1 METQKRKE
9 REPCPRQRAN
19 FLSYIVFGWTLP
31 IFFKG
36 YKKELNTD
44 DLYQPLREH
53 KSDGLGNRLCEAWEN
68 ELRQSRSKNRKPKL
82 LRAGFRVF
90 GWDIAL
96 LGLVLL
102 ALEMLFKVSQPFFLG
117 KLVAYYSR
125 QQGDLTEAYLY
136 AAAVVLCSAIN
147 VLFIHPYMLSQLH
160 LGMKLRVAACS
171 MIYRK
176 SLRLSK
182 TALGDTTAGQVVN
195 LLSNDVGRLDL
206 AVLFVHY
213 LWIGPLETLVVTY
226 LMYREIGVSAFYGVL
241 FLLLFIPLQAYLGKK
256 TSVLRL
262 RTALRTDERVRLMNE
277 IIQGIQ
283 VIKMYTWEKPFASL
297 VAMARKK
304 EIKVI
309 RYVSYIRGILLSFIM
324 FTTRVSIFLSLV
336 AYALAGQVVTAEK
349 AFAITAYYNILRTTM
364 TIFFPQGIGQFAEA
378 LVSVR
383 RIQKFMQ
390 YEEIEAADGVSMVG
404 AEAKDAS
411 SSSSELNE
419 KANADPLALPSTKLI
434 RHSESDGLKE
444 EEGRHLSDAGVIVDK
459 AIARWDSKATEL
471 TLDGVDLHV
480 QPGTL
485 VAVIG
490 PVGAGKSS
498 LIHAILG
505 ELPLE
510 SGNIKVNGDISY
522 ASQEP
527 WLFSGTVRQNI
538 LFGLPMDRE
547 RYKQVVKTCALERD
561 FHLFA
566 DGDKTIVG
574 ERGVSLSGG
583 QKARISLARAVY
595 RRAEVYLLDDPLSA
609 VDSHVGRHLF
619 DHCMRD
625 YLRGKIVIL
634 VTHQLQYLQNADQIV
649 VLMHGRVE
657 AVGTYD
663 KLRESGQDFAQLL
676 AAPSGR
682 EDDSTDTESL
692 KRSGSLYKRQNS
704 ETSMDSTTVD
714 GEGPEKKP
722 TEERQKEGSIGYDV
736 YRAYFKASGGNLVV
750 ALILFMFLLS
760 QLSASGGDYFL
771 TYWVNKAEEKV
782 PTSGTEDTARAMFS
796 ALGNGTIADDG
807 FDNATTM
814 FDPSEITNTA
824 GSVDTATAGPGG
836 IAVFFTAIRQMFA
849 SGDEDEDR
857 YIDIYI
863 FTGLTIAT
871 VVITLTRSMFFFRT
885 AMKASRKLHDA
896 MFNGITRA
904 TMYFFNTNPSGR
916 ILNRFSKDM
925 GQIDEYLPSVT
936 VDVIQ
941 IFLSLLG
948 IVVVVAIVNPY
959 NLIPTVVIG
968 IIFYFMRAFYLLT
981 SRNIKRVEAITR
993 SPIYSHLS
1001 ASLSGLSTIRA
1012 FGAEKVLVHEFD
1024 SHQDLH
1030 SSAFY
1035 LFISTSRA
1043 FGFYL
1048 DVFCVIYIAI
1058 VTLTFFIRGD
1068 SGGNVGLAIT
1078 QALGMTGMVQWGMR
1092 QSAELENTMT
1102 SVERVVEYDDV
1113 DPEPAL
1119 EASDD
1124 KKPPK
1129 EWPQEG
1135 RIQFDKVTLR
1145 YSPDPDGELV
1155 LRDLEFEIEPRE
1167 KIGIVGRTG
1176 AGKSSLINALFRLSY
1191 NGGSI
1196 LIDARDTNQMGLHD
1210 LRAKL
1215 SIIPQEPVLF
1225 SGTLRYNLDPFDEY
1239 PDEKLWRALKEVKL
1253 EEAVNELPSGL
1264 SSKINEGGSNFSVG
1278 QRQLVCL
1285 ARAILRE
1292 NKILVMDEA
1301 TANVDPQTD
1310 KLIQQTIREKFNDCT
1325 VLTIAHRLN
1334 TVMDSDKVL
1343 VMDAGRCVEFGTPYE
1358 LLTAEGGPKVFYGM
1372 VKQTGKS
1379 TFNTLLKIAEESHN
1393 QKQKPKQQTTETTAK

>member
-1 METQKRKE
+1 MEGQKGKE
-9 REPCPRQRAN
+9 RELCPRQKAN
-19 FLSYIVFGWTLP
+19 FLSYIIFGWTLP

-36 YKKELNTD
+36 YKKELNTG
-44 DLYQPLREH
+44 DLYQPLKEH
-53 KSDGLGNRLCEAWEN
+53 KSDGLGHRLCEAWEN
-68 ELRQSRSKNRKPKL
+68 EVKKARVKGREAKL
-82 LRAGFRVF
+82 LRAGCRVF
-90 GWDIAL
+90 GWDVAL

-102 ALEMLFKVSQPFFLG
+102 TLEMLFKVTQPFFLG

-125 QQGDLTEAYLY
+125 TGGDISEAYLY
-136 AAAVVLCSAIN
+136 AGAVVLCSAIN

-226 LMYREIGVSAFYGVL
+226 LMYREIGVSAVFGVI

-283 VIKMYTWEKPFASL
+283 VIKMYTWERPFAAL

-336 AYALAGQVVTAEK
+336 AYALLGEVVTAEK
-349 AFAITAYYNILRTTM
+349 AFAITAYYNILRATM
-364 TIFFPQGIGQFAEA
+364 TIFFPQGIAQFAEA
-378 LVSVR
+378 LVSVG

-390 YEEIEAADGVSMVG
+390 YEEIGTVEGVSMTG
-404 AEAKDAS
+404 WDGDGKDQLTS
-411 SSSSELNE
+411 SSLSDLEE
-419 KANADPLALPSTKLI
+419 KPSADPLALPSNKLI

-444 EEGRHLSDAGVIVDK
+444 GVGQAGNDQHLSDAGVLVEK
-459 AIARWDSKATEL
+459 VVARWDPKATEL

-510 SGNIKVNGDISY
+510 SGSIKVNGDISY

-676 AAPSGR
+676 AAPSSK
-682 EDDSTDTESL
+682 EDDSTDTESF

-704 ETSMDSTTVD
+704 ESSMDSTAVD
-714 GEGPEKKP
+714 GDGPETKAV
-722 TEERQKEGSIGYDV
+722 EERQKEGSIGYDV
-736 YRAYFKASGGNLVV
+736 YKSYFKASGGYFIVST
-750 ALILFMFLLS
+750 IFFMFLLS
-760 QLSASGGDYFL
+760 QLCASGGDYFL
-771 TYWVNKAEEKV
+771 TYWVNKAESTPAAADEA
-782 PTSGTEDTARAMFS
+782 GRAVFS
-796 ALGNGTIADDG
+796 ALSNDTTDEAGFNGT
-807 FDNATTM
+807 ATTM
-814 FDPSEITNTA
+814 ETSTVVPTPAS
-824 GSVDTATAGPGG
+824 G

-849 SGDEDEDR
+849 SGNEDEDR

-904 TMYFFNTNPSGR
+904 SMYFFNTNPSGR

-941 IFLSLLG
+941 IFLSLIG

-1012 FGAEKVLVHEFD
+1012 FGAEKILVREFD

-1058 VTLTFFIRGD
+1058 VTLTFFIQGD

-1102 SVERVVEYDDV
+1102 SVERVVEYDNV

-1119 EASDD
+1119 EAADAD
-1124 KKPPK
+1124 KKPPQD
-1129 EWPQEG
+1129 WPQEG
-1135 RIQFDKVTLR
+1135 RIRFEKVSLR
-1145 YSPDPDGELV
+1145 YSPDPSGDLV
-1155 LRDLEFEIEPRE
+1155 LRDLEFEIAPRE

-1196 LIDARDTNQMGLHD
+1196 VIDARDTSQMGLHD

-1253 EEAVNELPSGL
+1253 EEAINELPSGL

-1358 LLTAEGGPKVFYGM
+1358 LLTTEGGPRVFYGM

-1379 TFNTLLKIAEESHN
+1379 TFNTLLQIAEESHN
-1393 QKQKPKQQTTETTAK
+1393 QRLKPKQPSEEATSTH

>member
-1 METQKRKE
+1 MEAQKRKD
-9 REPCPRQRAN
+9 REPCPRQKAN
-19 FLSYIVFGWTLP
+19 FLSYIIFAWTIP

-68 ELRQSRSKNRKPKL
+68 EQKQARLKNRKPKL

-102 ALEMLFKVSQPFFLG
+102 MLEMLFKVSQPFFLG

-125 QQGDLTEAYLY
+125 QSGDLTEAYLY
-136 AAAVVLCSAIN
+136 AGAVVLCSAIN

-226 LMYREIGVSAFYGVL
+226 LMYREIGYSAVYGVL

-256 TSVLRL
+256 TSELRL

-283 VIKMYTWEKPFASL
+283 VIKMYTWEKPFAAL

-390 YEEIEAADGVSMVG
+390 YEEIEAAEGVSMVAVDG
-404 AEAKDAS
+404 KDIS
-411 SSSSELNE
+411 SSSSDLEE
-419 KANADPLALPSTKLI
+419 KSNADPLALPNSKLI

-444 EEGRHLSDAGVIVDK
+444 SALSNHLSDAGVIVEK
-459 AIARWDSKATEL
+459 AVARWDSKATEY

-510 SGNIKVNGDISY
+510 SGSIKVNGDISY

-561 FHLFA
+561 FHLFSN
-566 DGDKTIVG
+566 GDKTIVG

-649 VLMHGRVE
+649 VMMHGRVE

-676 AAPSGR
+676 AAPSGK
-682 EDDSTDTESL
+682 EDDSTDTESI

-704 ETSMDSTTVD
+704 ESSMDSAVAD
-714 GEGPEKKP
+714 GDGPETKAI
-722 TEERQKEGSIGYDV
+722 EERQKEGSIGYDV
-736 YRAYFKASGGNLVV
+736 YRAYFKASGGNVV
-750 ALILFMFLLS
+750 VMLILFMFLLS

-771 TYWVNKAEEKV
+771 TYWVNKAEE
-782 PTSGTEDTARAMFS
+782 RAPAVSEESRASFS
-796 ALGNGTIADDG
+796 ALNNGTAIGGVDDDD
-807 FDNATTM
+807 FNATTT
-814 FDPSEITNTA
+814 FEPPTT
-824 GSVDTATAGPGG
+824 TPATMGG

-863 FTGLTIAT
+863 FTALTVAT

-904 TMYFFNTNPSGR
+904 SMYFFNTNPSGR

-1102 SVERVVEYDDV
+1102 SVERVVEYDNV

-1119 EASDD
+1119 EAPAD
-1124 KKPPK
+1124 KKPPQ

-1135 RIQFDKVTLR
+1135 RIRFEKVTLR
-1145 YSPDPDGELV
+1145 YSPETDGDLV

-1196 LIDARDTNQMGLHD
+1196 IIDARDTNQMGLHD

-1358 LLTAEGGPKVFYGM
+1358 LLTTEGGPKVFYGM

-1393 QKQKPKQQTTETTAK
+1393 QKLKPIKEAETTK

>member
-1 METQKRKE
+1 MEANKQSVAL
-9 REPCPRQRAN
+9 PVCPAQNAS
-19 FLSYIVFGWTLP
+19 FLSYIVFGWVLP
-31 IFFKG
+31 IFYKG
-36 YKKELNTD
+36 SKKELGPE
-44 DLYQPLREH
+44 DLYQPLTAH
-53 KSDGLGNRLCEAWEN
+53 KSSKLGNDLCRAWEDEVAN
-68 ELRQSRSKNRKPKL
+68 KRAKGKEPSL
-82 LRAGFRVF
+82 LHAGFRVF
-90 GWDIAL
+90 GWNIVL
-96 LGLVLL
+96 LGLILLVLEL
-102 ALEMLFKVSQPFFLG
+102 AFKVTQPIFLG
-117 KLVAYYSR
+117 ALVAYYSK
-125 QQGDLTEAYLY
+125 QNGDINEAYLY
-136 AAAVVLCSAIN
+136 AAAVVLCSAIS
-147 VLFIHPYMLSQLH
+147 VLFMHSYMLSQLH

-213 LWIGPLETLVVTY
+213 LWIGPLETIVVTY
-226 LMYREIGVSAFYGVL
+226 LMYREIGISAVFGVI
-241 FLLLFIPLQAYLGKK
+241 FLLMFIPLQAYLGKK

-262 RTALRTDERVRLMNE
+262 QTALRTDERVRLMNE

-283 VIKMYTWEKPFASL
+283 VIKMYTWEKPFAKL
-297 VAMARKK
+297 VALARKK

-309 RYVSYIRGILLSFIM
+309 RYVSYIRGTLLSFIM
-324 FTTRVSIFLSLV
+324 FTTRVSIFISLI
-336 AYALAGQVVTAEK
+336 AYALLGNFVTAEK
-349 AFAITAYYNILRTTM
+349 AFTITAYYNILRATM
-364 TIFFPQGIGQFAEA
+364 TIFFPQGIAQFAEA
-378 LVSVR
+378 IVSVG
-383 RIQKFMQ
+383 RIQKFMS
-390 YEEIEAADGVSMVG
+390 YEEDDRSL
-404 AEAKDAS
+404 D
-411 SSSSELNE
+411 SSSSEDP
-419 KANADPLALPSTKLI
+419 KAGKDQTKMI
-434 RHSESDGLKE
+434 KHSESDGLNENSDSKQ
-444 EEGRHLSDAGVIVDK
+444 HLSEAGVIVDS
-459 AIARWDSKATEL
+459 ATARWDPKASEY
-471 TLDGVDLHV
+471 TLEGVNLHV

-510 SGNIKVNGDISY
+510 GGTIKVNEEVSY

-527 WLFSGTVRQNI
+527 WLFSATIRQNI
-538 LFGLPMDRE
+538 LFGLPMDKE
-547 RYKQVVKTCALERD
+547 RYRKVVKTCALERD
-561 FHLFA
+561 FQLFSN
-566 DGDKTIVG
+566 GDKTIVG

-619 DHCMRD
+619 DYCMRD
-625 YLRGKIVIL
+625 FLKGKVVIL

-649 VLMHGRVE
+649 ILKHGRVE
-657 AVGTYD
+657 AVGSYD
-663 KLRESGQDFAQLL
+663 SLRETGLDFAQLL
-676 AAPSGR
+676 AAPSGK
-682 EDDSTDTESL
+682 EDDDSTDTESF
-692 KRSGSLYKRQNS
+692 KRSGSLYKRQSS
-704 ETSMDSTTVD
+704 ESSMESGINEGDSTAPIAS
-714 GEGPEKKP
+714 EEK
-722 TEERQKEGSIGYDV
+722 RQEGSIGYGV
-736 YRAYFKASGGNLVV
+736 YKAYFKASGGYLVICLLM
-750 ALILFMFLLS
+750 AAFILS
-760 QLSASGGDYFL
+760 QMAASGGDYFL
-771 TYWVNKAEEKV
+771 TYWVNKEESRISTV
-782 PTSGTEDTARAMFS
+782 TFDE
-796 ALGNGTIADDG
+796 LLNTIRQFTGADD
-807 FDNATTM
+807 DARLT
-814 FDPSEITNTA
+814 
-824 GSVDTATAGPGG
+824 
-836 IAVFFTAIRQMFA
+836 
-849 SGDEDEDR
+849 
-857 YIDIYI
+857 DIYI
-863 FTGLTIAT
+863 FSALTVAT
-871 VVITLTRSMFFFRT
+871 VVITLSRSMFFFQS
-885 AMKASRKLHDA
+885 AMRGSRKLHDA
-896 MFNGITRA
+896 MFNGVTRA
-904 TMYFFNTNPSGR
+904 SMYFFNTNPSGR

-948 IVVVVAIVNPY
+948 IVIVVAIVNPY

-968 IIFYFMRAFYLLT
+968 IIFYFMREYYLQT
-981 SRNIKRVEAITR
+981 SRNVKRVEATTR

-1012 FGAEKVLVHEFD
+1012 FGAEKVLVNEFD
-1024 SHQDLH
+1024 GHQDLH
-1030 SSAFY
+1030 SSSFY

-1058 VTLTFFIRGD
+1058 VTLTFFINGD

-1078 QALGMTGMVQWGMR
+1078 QALGMTGM
-1092 QSAELENTMT
+1092 NTMT
-1102 SVERVVEYDDV
+1102 SVERVVEYDTV

-1119 EASDD
+1119 EAEGE

-1135 RIQFDKVTLR
+1135 RVKFDKLSLR
-1145 YSPDPDGELV
+1145 YNPDPDTDRV
-1155 LRDLEFEIEPRE
+1155 LKGLEFDIQSRE
-1167 KIGIVGRTG
+1167 KVGIVGRTG

-1191 NGGSI
+1191 NEGSI
-1196 LIDARDTNQMGLHD
+1196 VIDSRDIHEMGLHD
-1210 LRAKL
+1210 LRGKL

-1225 SGTLRYNLDPFDEY
+1225 SGSLRYNLDPFDEY
-1239 PDEKLWRALKEVKL
+1239 PDDKLWRALKEVKL

-1310 KLIQQTIREKFNDCT
+1310 KLIQQTIREKFDDCT

-1358 LLTAEGGPKVFYGM
+1358 LLTAEDGPRIFYGM

-1379 TFNTLLKIAEESHN
+1379 TFDHLLKIAKE
-1393 QKQKPKQQTTETTAK
+1393 

>member
-1 METQKRKE
+1 MEGQKQAVL
-9 REPCPRQRAN
+9 PVCPAEKAN
-19 FLSYIVFGWTLP
+19 FVSYIVFGWVIP
-31 IFFKG
+31 IFYKG
-36 YKKELNTD
+36 YKKELGPED
-44 DLYQPLREH
+44 MYQPMKTH
-53 KSDGLGNRLCEAWEN
+53 KSDSLGNQLCQAWEDEVAN
-68 ELRQSRSKNRKPKL
+68 K
-82 LRAGFRVF
+82 RAKGKTPSLMRAMIKVF
-90 GWDIAL
+90 GWNIAL
-96 LGLVLL
+96 LGLILFV
-102 ALEMLFKVSQPFFLG
+102 LEMAFKLTQPIFLG
-117 KLVAYYSR
+117 ALVGYYS
-125 QQGDLTEAYLY
+125 QQNGNINDAYLY
-136 AAAVVLCSAIN
+136 AAAVVLCSAIS
-147 VLFIHPYMLSQLH
+147 VLFMHSYMLSQLH
-160 LGMKLRVAACS
+160 LGMKLRIAACS

-213 LWIGPLETLVVTY
+213 LWIGPVETIVATY
-226 LMYREIGVSAFYGVL
+226 LMYREIGISAVFGVI

-262 RTALRTDERVRLMNE
+262 QTALRTDERVRLMNE

-283 VIKMYTWEKPFASL
+283 VIKMYTWEKPFAKL

-309 RYVSYIRGILLSFIM
+309 RYVSYIKGILLSFIM
-324 FTTRVSIFLSLV
+324 FTTRVSIFISLI
-336 AYALAGQVVTAEK
+336 AYALLGNFVTAEK
-349 AFAITAYYNILRTTM
+349 AFVITAYYNILRATM
-364 TIFFPQGIGQFAEA
+364 TIFFPQGIAQFAEA
-378 LVSVR
+378 VVSVG
-383 RIQKFMQ
+383 RIQKFMS
-390 YEEIEAADGVSMVG
+390 YEEVESALGVSMTDP
-404 AEAKDAS
+404 EKNLDDSSPQS
-411 SSSSELNE
+411 SSVDWANGMDKKVPTDPTNQMIPKSDSEPGLN
-419 KANADPLALPSTKLI
+419 P
-434 RHSESDGLKE
+434 
-444 EEGRHLSDAGVIVDK
+444 HLSEAGVVVDS
-459 AIARWDSKATEL
+459 ASARWDPKATEY
-471 TLDGVDLHV
+471 TLEGINMHV

-510 SGNIKVNGDISY
+510 GGSIKVSGEISY

-527 WLFSGTVRQNI
+527 WLFSATVRQNI
-538 LFGLPMDRE
+538 LFGLPMDKD
-547 RYKQVVKTCALERD
+547 RYRRVVKTCALERD
-561 FHLFA
+561 FQLFA
-566 DGDKTIVG
+566 NGDKTIVG

-595 RRAEVYLLDDPLSA
+595 RNAEVYLLDDPLSA
-609 VDSHVGRHLF
+609 VDAHVGRHLF
-619 DHCMRD
+619 DYCMRG
-625 YLRGKIVIL
+625 YLKGKIVIL

-649 VLMHGRVE
+649 ILKHGKVE
-657 AVGTYD
+657 AVGSYD
-663 KLRESGQDFAQLL
+663 SLRNTGLDFAQLL
-676 AAPSGR
+676 AAPSGK
-682 EDDSTDTESL
+682 EDDDSTDNESL
-692 KRSGSLYKRQNS
+692 KRSTSYRRQSSESSIDSSTVEGENTEPMMEQEKR
-704 ETSMDSTTVD
+704 
-714 GEGPEKKP
+714 
-722 TEERQKEGSIGYDV
+722 KEGSIGYGV
-736 YRAYFKASGGNLVV
+736 YKAYCKASGGYTIVFF
-750 ALILFMFLLS
+750 LFVTFILS

-771 TYWVNKAEEKV
+771 TYWVNKEESRINPV
-782 PTSGTEDTARAMFS
+782 VNTIDNGTEVKDAFELES
-796 ALGNGTIADDG
+796 NK
-807 FDNATTM
+807 TT
-814 FDPSEITNTA
+814 
-824 GSVDTATAGPGG
+824 G
-836 IAVFFTAIRQMFA
+836 FFTDLLHTFRQFTG
-849 SGDEDEDR
+849 SDDDDR
-857 YIDIYI
+857 YVDIYI
-863 FTGLTIAT
+863 FTGLTLAT
-871 VVITLTRSMFFFRT
+871 IIITLGRSILFFKS
-885 AMKASRKLHDA
+885 AMRASRKLHDA
-896 MFNGITRA
+896 MFNGVTRA
-904 TMYFFNTNPSGR
+904 TMYFFNTNPTGR

-925 GQIDEYLPSVT
+925 GQIDEYLPSVA

-968 IIFYFMRAFYLLT
+968 IIFYFMRELYLHT
-981 SRNIKRVEAITR
+981 SRNVKRVEATTR

-1012 FGAEKVLVHEFD
+1012 FGAEKVLVREFD

-1030 SSAFY
+1030 SSSFY

-1058 VTLTFFIRGD
+1058 VTLTFFVKGD

-1102 SVERVVEYDDV
+1102 SVERVVEYDTV

-1119 EASDD
+1119 EAEGD

-1135 RIQFDKVTLR
+1135 RVKFDKLSLR
-1145 YSPDPDGELV
+1145 YHPDPGTDYV
-1155 LRDLEFEIEPRE
+1155 LKELEFEIQPCE
-1167 KIGIVGRTG
+1167 KVGIVGRTG
-1176 AGKSSLINALFRLSY
+1176 AGKSSLISALFRLSY
-1191 NGGSI
+1191 NEGSI
-1196 LIDARDTNQMGLHD
+1196 VIDARNIHEMGLHD
-1210 LRAKL
+1210 LRGKL

-1253 EEAVNELPSGL
+1253 ESAVNELPSGL

-1310 KLIQQTIREKFNDCT
+1310 KLIQETIREKFNACT

-1343 VMDAGRCVEFGTPYE
+1343 VMDAGRCIEFGTPYE
-1358 LLTAEGGPKVFYGM
+1358 LMTTTDGPRIFHGM
-1372 VKQTGKS
+1372 VKQSGKS
-1379 TFNTLLKIAEESHN
+1379 AFENLLKVAKEAHN
-1393 QKQKPKQQTTETTAK
+1393 RKHDRTSKEAAM

>member
-9 REPCPRQRAN
+9 REPCPRQKAN
-19 FLSYIVFGWTLP
+19 FLSYIVFGWTIP

-53 KSDGLGNRLCEAWEN
+53 KSDGLGNRLCEAWED
-68 ELRQSRSKNRKPKL
+68 ELRQARSKNRKPKL

-90 GWDIAL
+90 GWEITL

-136 AAAVVLCSAIN
+136 AGAVVLCSAIN

-226 LMYREIGVSAFYGVL
+226 LMYREIGISAIYGVL

-283 VIKMYTWEKPFASL
+283 VIKMYTWEKPFAAL

-390 YEEIEAADGVSMVG
+390 YEEIEAAEGVSMVG
-404 AEAKDAS
+404 TEGGKDAS
-411 SSSSELNE
+411 SSSSELDA
-419 KANADPLALPSTKLI
+419 KPNADPLALPSSKLI

-444 EEGRHLSDAGVIVDK
+444 EESRHLSDAGVIVEK

-510 SGNIKVNGDISY
+510 SGSIKVNGNISY

-561 FHLFA
+561 FHLFS

-625 YLRGKIVIL
+625 YLRGKVVIL

-676 AAPSGR
+676 AAPSSR

-704 ETSMDSTTVD
+704 ESSMDSTTVD
-714 GEGPEKKP
+714 GEGPETKAI
-722 TEERQKEGSIGYDV
+722 EERQKEGSIGYDV

-771 TYWVNKAEEKV
+771 TYWVNKAEESTGPAV
-782 PTSGTEDTARAMFS
+782 TEEAARAMLS
-796 ALGNGTIADDG
+796 AMGNGTAEDDG
-807 FDNATTM
+807 ADYDMTTYEPPELTTTTTA
-814 FDPSEITNTA
+814 PSVTA
-824 GSVDTATAGPGG
+824 PSAGG

-849 SGDEDEDR
+849 SGDEEEDK

-904 TMYFFNTNPSGR
+904 SMYFFNTNPSGR

-1012 FGAEKVLVHEFD
+1012 FGAEQVLVHEFD

-1102 SVERVVEYDDV
+1102 SVERVVEYDNV

-1119 EASDD
+1119 ESAVD

-1135 RIQFDKVTLR
+1135 RIRFEKVTLR
-1145 YSPDPDGELV
+1145 YSPDPDSDLV
-1155 LRDLEFEIEPRE
+1155 LRDLEFEIAPRE

-1196 LIDARDTNQMGLHD
+1196 LIDARDTNQLGLHD

-1239 PDEKLWRALKEVKL
+1239 PDEKLWLALKEVKL

-1292 NKILVMDEA
+1292 NKVLVMDEA

-1358 LLTAEGGPKVFYGM
+1358 LLTTEGGPKVFYGM

-1393 QKQKPKQQTTETTAK
+1393 QKQKAETKTK

>member
-1 METQKRKE
+1 MEAAKQSNL
-9 REPCPRQRAN
+9 PQCPAERAN
-19 FLSYIVFGWTLP
+19 FVSYIVFGWVLP
-31 IFFKG
+31 IFYKG
-36 YKKELNTD
+36 YKKELGPED
-44 DLYQPLREH
+44 MYQPMKAH
-53 KSDGLGNRLCEAWEN
+53 KSDHLGNRLCRAWEKEVAN
-68 ELRQSRSKNRKPKL
+68 KRAKGKKPSL
-82 LRAGFRVF
+82 MRAMAKVF
-90 GWDIAL
+90 GWNILL
-96 LGLVLL
+96 LGLILLVLEL
-102 ALEMLFKVSQPFFLG
+102 AFKVTQPIFLG
-117 KLVAYYSR
+117 ALVAYYS
-125 QQGDLTEAYLY
+125 QQNGNVNDAYLY
-136 AAAVVLCSAIN
+136 AAAVVMCSAIS
-147 VLFIHPYMLSQLH
+147 VLFMHSYMLSQLH

-171 MIYRK
+171 MVYRK

-213 LWIGPLETLVVTY
+213 LWIGPLETIVVTY
-226 LMYREIGVSAFYGVL
+226 LMYREIGISAIFGVI

-262 RTALRTDERVRLMNE
+262 QTALRTDERVRLMNE

-283 VIKMYTWEKPFASL
+283 VIKMYTWEKPFAKL

-324 FTTRVSIFLSLV
+324 FTTRVSIFISLI
-336 AYALAGQVVTAEK
+336 AYALLGNFVTAEK
-349 AFAITAYYNILRTTM
+349 AFVITAYYNILRATM
-364 TIFFPQGIGQFAEA
+364 TIFFPQGIAQFAEA
-378 LVSVR
+378 IVSVR
-383 RIQKFMQ
+383 RIQKFMS
-390 YEEIEAADGVSMVG
+390 YEEVEAALGVSMTDP
-404 AEAKDAS
+404 EKSNDNS
-411 SSSSELNE
+411 LFDSSEELNNGM
-419 KANADPLALPSTKLI
+419 KKNPLDAERMI
-434 RHSESDGLKE
+434 RHSESDGLNE
-444 EEGRHLSDAGVIVDK
+444 QSSGDRHLSEAGVIVDT
-459 AIARWDSKATEL
+459 ATARWDPNATEY
-471 TLDGVDLHV
+471 TLEGVNLHV

-510 SGNIKVNGDISY
+510 GGTIKVNGEVSY
-522 ASQEP
+522 APQEP
-527 WLFSGTVRQNI
+527 WLFSASVRQNI
-538 LFGLPMDRE
+538 LFGLPMDKE
-547 RYKQVVKTCALERD
+547 RYKRVVKTCALERD
-561 FHLFA
+561 FQLFA
-566 DGDKTIVG
+566 NGDKTIVG

-595 RRAEVYLLDDPLSA
+595 RQAAVYLLDDPLSA
-609 VDSHVGRHLF
+609 VDAHVGRHLF

-625 YLRGKIVIL
+625 YLKGKIVVL
-634 VTHQLQYLQNADQIV
+634 VTHQLQYLQSADQIV
-649 VLMHGRVE
+649 ILKHGKVE
-657 AVGTYD
+657 AVGSYD
-663 KLRESGQDFAQLL
+663 SLRESGLDFAQLL
-676 AAPSGR
+676 SAPSGK
-682 EDDSTDTESL
+682 EDEDSTDTESL
-692 KRSGSLYKRQNS
+692 KRSGSLYKRQSS
-704 ETSMDSTTVD
+704 ESSMDSTVVD
-714 GEGPEKKP
+714 GDTPDVTVSEEK
-722 TEERQKEGSIGYDV
+722 RQEGSIGYAV
-736 YRAYFKASGGNLVV
+736 YRAYCKASGGYTIVFLLFV
-750 ALILFMFLLS
+750 AFVLS
-760 QLSASGGDYFL
+760 QLAASGGDYFL
-771 TYWVNKAEEKV
+771 TYWVNKEESRINSV
-782 PTSGTEDTARAMFS
+782 PLIDNSTESILEKTDNGTELQVGNNSTTNVVEGIFRGLFDTFRQ
-796 ALGNGTIADDG
+796 LT
-807 FDNATTM
+807 
-814 FDPSEITNTA
+814 
-824 GSVDTATAGPGG
+824 GS
-836 IAVFFTAIRQMFA
+836 
-849 SGDEDEDR
+849 EDEER

-863 FTGLTIAT
+863 FSGITIAT
-871 VVITLTRSMFFFRT
+871 VVITLSRSMLFFKT
-885 AMKASRKLHDA
+885 AMRASRRLHDA
-896 MFNGITRA
+896 MFDGVTRA

-936 VDVIQ
+936 VDVVQ

-968 IIFYFMRAFYLLT
+968 IIFYFLRELYLHT
-981 SRNIKRVEAITR
+981 SRNVKRVEATTR

-1012 FGAEKVLVHEFD
+1012 FGAEKTLVREFD
-1024 SHQDLH
+1024 GHQDLH
-1030 SSAFY
+1030 SSSFY

-1058 VTLTFFIRGD
+1058 VTLTFFINGD

-1102 SVERVVEYDDV
+1102 AVERVVEYDTV

-1119 EASDD
+1119 EAEGD

-1129 EWPQEG
+1129 EWPQKGQVKFE
-1135 RIQFDKVTLR
+1135 KLSLR
-1145 YSPDPDGELV
+1145 YNPDPKTDRV
-1155 LRDLEFEIEPRE
+1155 LKELEFEIEPCE
-1167 KIGIVGRTG
+1167 KVGIVGRTG

-1191 NGGSI
+1191 NEGSI
-1196 LIDARDTNQMGLHD
+1196 VIDARDIHEMGLHD
-1210 LRAKL
+1210 LRGKL

-1253 EEAVNELPSGL
+1253 ESAVNELPSGL

-1343 VMDAGRCVEFGTPYE
+1343 VMDAGHCVEFGTPYE
-1358 LLTAEGGPKVFYGM
+1358 LLVSKEGPRIFYGM

-1379 TFNTLLKIAEESHN
+1379 TFESLLK
-1393 QKQKPKQQTTETTAK
+1393 TAKEAHNRKQGQNFNRLDS

>member
-1 METQKRKE
+1 MEAQKRTE

-19 FLSYIVFGWTLP
+19 FLSYIIFGWTIP

-53 KSDGLGNRLCEAWEN
+53 KSDGLGNALCEAWED
-68 ELRQSRSKNRKPKL
+68 ELKQARSKNRKPKL

-90 GWDIAL
+90 GWEIAL

-102 ALEMLFKVSQPFFLG
+102 TLEMLFKVSQPFFLG

-125 QQGDLTEAYLY
+125 QEGDITEAYLY

-226 LMYREIGVSAFYGVL
+226 LMYREIGHSAVYGVL

-283 VIKMYTWEKPFASL
+283 VIKMYTWEKPFAGL

-383 RIQKFMQ
+383 RIQNFMQ
-390 YEEIEAADGVSMVG
+390 YEEIESAQGVSMTASG
-404 AEAKDAS
+404 DNELTS
-411 SSSSELNE
+411 SSLSELDE
-419 KANADPLALPSTKLI
+419 KSHIDPEPVETNN
-434 RHSESDGLKE
+434 
-444 EEGRHLSDAGVIVDK
+444 HLSDAGVIVEK
-459 AIARWDSKATEL
+459 AVARWDPKATEL

-510 SGNIKVNGDISY
+510 SGRIKVNGDVSY

-538 LFGLPMDRE
+538 LFGLPMNRDRY
-547 RYKQVVKTCALERD
+547 RQVVKTCALERD

-595 RRAEVYLLDDPLSA
+595 RRAAVYLLDDPLSA

-649 VLMHGRVE
+649 VMMHGRVE

-663 KLRESGQDFAQLL
+663 KLRKSGQDFAQLL
-676 AAPSGR
+676 VAPSGK
-682 EDDSTDTESL
+682 EDDSTDTESM

-704 ETSMDSTTVD
+704 ESSMDSAV
-714 GEGPEKKP
+714 GETDVPEAKAV
-722 TEERQKEGSIGYDV
+722 EERQKEGSIGYDI
-736 YRAYFKASGGNLVV
+736 YRAYFRASGGTFVV
-750 ALILFMFLLS
+750 LLILFMFLLS
-760 QLSASGGDYFL
+760 QLCASGGDYFL
-771 TYWVNKAEEKV
+771 TYWVNKAEEKL
-782 PTSGTEDTARAMFS
+782 P
-796 ALGNGTIADDG
+796 
-807 FDNATTM
+807 
-814 FDPSEITNTA
+814 
-824 GSVDTATAGPGG
+824 
-836 IAVFFTAIRQMFA
+836 AVFAT
-849 SGDEDEDR
+849 GNEDEDR

-863 FTGLTIAT
+863 FTGLTVAT
-871 VVITLTRSMFFFRT
+871 VIITLTRSMFFFRT

-904 TMYFFNTNPSGR
+904 SMYFFNTNPSGR

-941 IFLSLLG
+941 IFLSLIG

-1012 FGAEKVLVHEFD
+1012 FGAEKVLVREFD

-1102 SVERVVEYDDV
+1102 SVERVVEYDNV

-1119 EASDD
+1119 EAEPD

-1135 RIQFDKVTLR
+1135 RIKFEKVTLR
-1145 YSPDPDGELV
+1145 YSPDPDSDLV
-1155 LRDLEFEIEPRE
+1155 LRDLNFEIEPRE

-1196 LIDARDTNQMGLHD
+1196 VIDARDTCQLGLHD

-1292 NKILVMDEA
+1292 NKVLVMDEA

-1358 LLTAEGGPKVFYGM
+1358 LLTTEGGPKVFYGM

-1393 QKQKPKQQTTETTAK
+1393 QKQQSQQKTEAVSAN